1 MERNNKFKFIVCG
14 GAGFIGSNMVDFLV
28 SEGHSV
34 IVIDNLSTGTNSNLN
49 RNTIFYNID
58 ISNKNNISKIKHLC
72 EHYDFLIHMA
82 ATPNVQGS
90 IDFPIE
96 SNDNNFQTTLNIL
109 ESIKGTNIKKIIFSS
124 TSAVYGNTEKY
135 PTDEDSD
142 LNILSPYGL
151 QKLMSEKYI
160 ELYSKIFGVKGV
172 CLRYFNV
179 FGNRM
184 TNHGAYK
191 SVISVFK
198 EQHSLGLP
206 LTITNDG
213 NQRRDFIHVDDVIM
227 ANYLSCINDT
237 SNFEI
242 FNVGSGSNISVNEIA
257 SYFSHP
263 TTNIGNRIEPF
274 ITLCNN
280 SKIKKSLGWEPKIT
294 VKDWLKKEIN
304 DKKKNN

>member
-1 MERNNKFKFIVCG
+1 MNRFIVFG
-14 GAGFIGSNMVDFLV
+14 GAGFIGSNMVDYLI
-28 SEGHSV
+28 SLGHDV
-34 IVIDNLSTGTNSNLN
+34 VVIDNLSTGNIKNLN
-49 RNTIFYNID
+49 KKTIFYNLD
-58 ISNKNNISKIKHLC
+58 ISDKKNIVTLKHLC
-72 EHYDFLIHMA
+72 NHNDYIIHMA

-90 IDFPIE
+90 IDFPLE

-109 ESIKGTNIKKIIFSS
+109 ESMKGTRIKKIVFSS
-124 TSAVYGNTEKY
+124 TSSVYGNTQKY
-135 PTDEDSD
+135 PTNENCD
-142 LNILSPYGL
+142 LNVLSPYGL

-160 ELYSKIFGVKGV
+160 ELYSKIFGINGV

-198 EQHSLGLP
+198 EQYDLNLP

-213 NQRRDFIHVDDVIM
+213 NQRRDFIHVDDVVN
-227 ANYLSCINDT
+227 ANYLSCISDT
-237 SNFEI
+237 GSFEI
-242 FNVGSGSNISVNEIA
+242 FNVGSGDNISVNEIA
-257 SYFSHP
+257 SYFNHP

-274 ITLCNN
+274 LTLCNN
-280 SKIKKSLGWEPKIT
+280 AKIKEILKWEPKIN
-294 VKDWLKKEIN
+294 VQDWLKKEIN

>member
-1 MERNNKFKFIVCG
+1 MILNFVVCG
-14 GAGFIGSNMVDFLV
+14 GAGFIGSNMVDYLI
-28 SEGHSV
+28 SLGHNV
-34 IVIDNLSTGTNSNLN
+34 TIVDNLSTGKKENINKKAF
-49 RNTIFYNID
+49 FYNLD
-58 ISNKNNISKIKHLC
+58 ISDKKNINELKSIC
-72 EHYDFLIHMA
+72 NNNDYLIHMA

-90 IDFPIE
+90 IDFPLE
-96 SNDNNFQTTLNIL
+96 SNENNFQTTLNIL
-109 ESIKGTNIKKIIFSS
+109 ESIRNSSIKKIVFSS

-135 PTDEDSD
+135 PTDENCD

-151 QKLMSEKYI
+151 QKLMSEKHI
-160 ELYSKIFGVKGV
+160 ELYSKIFGIKGV

-179 FGNRM
+179 FGKRM

-191 SVISVFK
+191 SVISIFK
-198 EQHSLGLP
+198 EQYKLGLP

-213 NQRRDFIHVDDVIM
+213 NQRRDFIHVDDVVM

-237 SNFEI
+237 QNFEI

-263 TTNIGNRIEPF
+263 TTNIGHRIEPF
-274 ITLCNN
+274 ITLCDN
-280 SKIKKSLGWEPKIT
+280 SKIKKTLGWEPKIN
-294 VKDWLKKEIN
+294 VQEWLKKEIN

>member
-1 MERNNKFKFIVCG
+1 
-14 GAGFIGSNMVDFLV
+14 L
-28 SEGHSV
+28 GHSV
-34 IVIDNLSTGTNSNLN
+34 VVIDNLSTGILTNLN
-49 RNTIFYNID
+49 KHCIFYNLDLSIKD
-58 ISNKNNISKIKHLC
+58 NIKTLKHLC
-72 EHYDFLIHMA
+72 NHYDYLIHMA

-90 IDFPIE
+90 IDFPLE

-109 ESIKGTNIKKIIFSS
+109 ESIRDSKIKKIVFSS
-124 TSAVYGNTEKY
+124 TSAVYGNTKKF
-135 PTDEDSD
+135 PTDEKSD

-160 ELYSKIFGVKGV
+160 ELYSKINGIKGV

-198 EQHSLGLP
+198 EQYNLGHP

-213 NQRRDFIHVDDVIM
+213 NQRRDFIHVDDVVM
-227 ANYLSCINDT
+227 ANYLSCISDT
-237 SNFEI
+237 GDFDI
-242 FNVGSGSNISVNEIA
+242 FNVGYGNNISVNEIA

-263 TTNIGNRIEPF
+263 TTNIGHRIEPF
-274 ITLCNN
+274 LTLCDN
-280 SKIKKSLGWEPKIT
+280 SKIKKTLGWEPKIN
-294 VKDWLKKEIN
+294 VRDWLKKEIN
-304 DKKKNN
+304 DKKENN